1 MSKSYTQ
8 ILNDYWGFKTFRG
21 SQQLIIENIIASKD
35 TLALLPTG
43 GGKSIC
49 FQIPAIVRD
58 GICIVIS
65 PLVAL
70 MIDQVKSLKKRKIKA
85 ECIHADLNKN
95 EIDRILDNCIFGNVK
110 LLYISPERISSQLF
124 LERFKRMNISFI
136 AVDEA
141 HCISQWGYDF
151 RPSYLKIKDLKK
163 IFPSLAFL
171 ALTATATPKVC
182 EDIQQQLEFKENN
195 IVQDSFKRQNLSY
208 NVIFPKDKYLYTLKL
223 INKHKKQSTIIY
235 VRTRKAC
242 KVLFNLLRKNNIDCT
257 YYHAGLEP
265 TRKTA
270 AQNNWSS
277 GKVNVMIATSAFGM
291 GIDKEDVRAVINFDV
306 PESIEA
312 YFQEAG
318 RAGRDSEKAFSYLL
332 VQKKDEQNLVNR
344 IHSSYPSET
353 KIKITYQKFCN
364 IHQIALGSGQNHF
377 YELSYSDIS
386 AKTDLSNLEVYH
398 AFRLLERSGYV
409 QLNSTSSNS
418 STVMIICSRDTLLN
432 FTKLNPSSS
441 LILECLIRSYSGLFN
456 SSTKISEVQIAKR
469 VNKSVE
475 QITKQL
481 AELNKL
487 KIISYEKSSSN
498 LKLMLT
504 LPRVKSESIVLSPEV
519 YTNRKK
525 ADLKRVNRI
534 LDFAFNA
541 SECRERL
548 ILNYFGEKTEHNCNN
563 CDNCIKNKNSSKKN
577 NLLNHVEQLTE
588 SPIEADALYEELSTQ
603 FHKKDIDQIV
613 RRMLEQGKLKIN
625 ALNLIVKNP
634 TY

>member
-49 FQIPAIVRD
+49 FQVPAIVRD

-65 PLVAL
+65 PLIAL
-70 MIDQVKSLKKRKIKA
+70 MIDQVKGLKKRKIKA
-85 ECIHADLNKN
+85 ECIHADLNNN

-110 LLYISPERISSQLF
+110 LLYLSPERISSQLF
-124 LERFKRMNISFI
+124 LERFKRMNVSFI

-291 GIDKEDVRAVINFDV
+291 GIDKDDVRAVINFDV

-318 RAGRDSEKAFSYLL
+318 RAGRDSNNAFSYLL

-409 QLNSTSSNS
+409 QLNSTSYNS

-498 LKLMLT
+498 LKLMLA

-534 LDFAFNA
+534 LDFGFNA

-563 CDNCIKNKNSSKKN
+563 CDNCIKIKNSSRKN

-613 RRMLEQGKLKIN
+613 RRMLEHGKLKIN

-634 TY
+634 TH

>member
-49 FQIPAIVRD
+49 FQVPAIVRD

-65 PLVAL
+65 PLIAL
-70 MIDQVKSLKKRKIKA
+70 MIDQVKGLKKRKIKA
-85 ECIHADLNKN
+85 ECIHADLNNN

-110 LLYISPERISSQLF
+110 LLYLSPERISSQLF
-124 LERFKRMNISFI
+124 LERFKRMNVSFI

-291 GIDKEDVRAVINFDV
+291 GIDKDDVRAVINFDV

-318 RAGRDSEKAFSYLL
+318 RAGRDSNNAFSYLL

-353 KIKITYQKFCN
+353 KIKNTYQKFCN

-409 QLNSTSSNS
+409 QLNSTSYNS

-441 LILECLIRSYSGLFN
+441 PILKCLIRSYSGLFN

-498 LKLMLT
+498 LKLMLA

-534 LDFAFNA
+534 LDFGFNA

-563 CDNCIKNKNSSKKN
+563 CDNCIKNKNSSRKN

-613 RRMLEQGKLKIN
+613 RRMLEHSKLKIN